1 MEKQFVLNGAM
12 FCSKICKYDN
22 DKPLLSPSHSNK
34 LKYSMMTLFAAVGR
48 YWTEEHKS
56 QCTDIRFFLKTDILN

>member
-22 DKPLLSPSHSNK
+22 DKPLLSPSRSNK

-48 YWTEEHKS
+48 Y
-56 QCTDIRFFLKTDILN
+56 